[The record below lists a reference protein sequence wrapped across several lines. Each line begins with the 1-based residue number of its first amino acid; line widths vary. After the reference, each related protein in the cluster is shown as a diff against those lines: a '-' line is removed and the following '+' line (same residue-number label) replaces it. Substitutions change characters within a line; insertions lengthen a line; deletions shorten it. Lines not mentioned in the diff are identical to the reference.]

1 LVDYVETCERKNGG
15 DGKRKKE
22 RQRATTTTT
31 TTTVATMAT
40 GMKAGNAH
48 PKP

>member
-1 LVDYVETCERKNGG
+1 MVDYVETCERKNGG
-15 DGKRKKE
+15 EMEREKE